1 MAAPTY
7 DWHPG
12 VIPQDGSCDPR
23 CQDSVSLPGA
33 PVGNTPECATPEG
46 RWCIN
51 CCAQNGTCVADSYCQ
66 APDDLYGLDCGDAG
80 GRHPC
85 LDCRGC
91 NDGRSAHEQALATE
105 AMIMDVTVPA
115 GGCYVKVG
123 TELKCDSP
131 VDPQGSRACE
141 YETSWFISS
150 TEEANWSETE
160 TESEEVSVS
169 ETEGRSSSTT
179 SQFGGSSYDTSTTT
193 THTRRFETT
202 TQTGG
207 SNTATGSSTDTAK
220 TYLFGRSCQRQY
232 LHITGFGF
240 GDVDT
245 EGTCAY
251 SNM

>member
-1 MAAPTY
+1 
-7 DWHPG
+7 
-12 VIPQDGSCDPR
+12 
-23 CQDSVSLPGA
+23 
-33 PVGNTPECATPEG
+33 
-46 RWCIN
+46 
-51 CCAQNGTCVADSYCQ
+51 
-66 APDDLYGLDCGDAG
+66 
-80 GRHPC
+80 
-85 LDCRGC
+85 
-91 NDGRSAHEQALATE
+91 
-105 AMIMDVTVPA
+105 MIMDVTVPA

-131 VDPQGSRACE
+131 VDPQGNRACE
-141 YETSWFISS
+141 YQTSLFISS

-202 TQTGG
+202 IETGG

-251 SNM
+251 SNVVSTADAVPYNENDRCVDAPNKAARMCTDEVVNAYIYRCIACYCGTQPCVGCAQMPERTSSSWRAVPVAILGLAIFGAAI